1 MHLTLFFT
9 RGNSLAKWQLSGTF
23 EREVALYRGLQA
35 HGIQVSFVTYG
46 TSGEESFSSDLPG
59 IKILCNRWNLPR
71 PIYEILCPWLHAK
84 SLRKSDIFK
93 TNQIKGAHTAIIA
106 GIIWH
111 KPVIVRLGYIW
122 SEFLFLELKS
132 KRKADYASV
141 YENLV
146 MKKACRIVVTT
157 HKIQKKIL
165 ERTPEI
171 AERITII
178 PNYVDTELFC
188 PQSNIKK
195 NKLVIFIGR
204 LSEQKNLAPLIEAIS
219 ISDVTLKIIG
229 SGPLEKKLQE
239 QASKL
244 GARVIFSGAYPNEK
258 IPGELNKAMI
268 FVLPSL
274 YEGHPKALIEAM
286 SCGLAVIGTDV
297 DGIRDLIQHG
307 ETGWLCQVDAESIRE
322 AIQYLLA
329 NPDLCRQLGKNARTF
344 ILNNYSLDNI
354 IDQEIGLYRRLL
366 SSKYAHEP
374 KG

>member
-1 MHLTLFFT
+1 
-9 RGNSLAKWQLSGTF
+9 
-23 EREVALYRGLQA
+23 
-35 HGIQVSFVTYG
+35 
-46 TSGEESFSSDLPG
+46 
-59 IKILCNRWNLPR
+59 
-71 PIYEILCPWLHAK
+71 
-84 SLRKSDIFK
+84 
-93 TNQIKGAHTAIIA
+93 
-106 GIIWH
+106 
-111 KPVIVRLGYIW
+111 
-122 SEFLFLELKS
+122 
-132 KRKADYASV
+132 
-141 YENLV
+141 